1 MVVWSHGSPASMRC
15 CCSLDSTE
23 RAEPARC
30 SALLRRE
37 GSAEPWGVPLAAP
50 SCSSL
55 PEVSQ
60 CYVTVVI
67 PHHNFSSG
75 EHPTE
80 GRLGFGFQFIRQEV
94 HVFGVDIIVDK
105 TLSVKRSFCSLLSK
119 VLFFGGLL
127 MVNFKVHRK

>member
-1 MVVWSHGSPASMRC
+1 MRC

-30 SALLRRE
+30 SALLRGE

-80 GRLGFGFQFIRQEV
+80 RRLGFGFQFIRQEV

-105 TLSVKRSFCSLLSK
+105 TLSVKKKFLQ
-119 VLFFGGLL
+119 FA
-127 MVNFKVHRK
+127 FKGAIFRRVINGEF